1 MSDPADQQPESAE
14 PTGHRGE
21 AAWKEHRQRI
31 ADRNERARKE
41 GKARR
46 EAGEREKSD
55 ARRARERRELAAL
68 RGKP

>member
-1 MSDPADQQPESAE
+1 MSDPADQPTE

-31 ADRNERARKE
+31 AERNERVRKE

-46 EAGEREKSD
+46 EAGDREKND
-55 ARRARERRELAAL
+55 ARRARERRELASL